1 MGIVA
6 GSGGVA
12 RVGTCEAS
20 STAALAAQVPPATE
34 GGVVA
39 GFEASNGVGEG
50 GVAAES
56 VVSAGAGGEGASAG
70 SVSAAAAGGTVGGVT
85 GGAAGGGL
93 LRLLGVW
100 KGVEKL

>member
-1 MGIVA
+1 M
-6 GSGGVA
+6 
-12 RVGTCEAS
+12 
-20 STAALAAQVPPATE
+20 
-34 GGVVA
+34 A

-70 SVSAAAAGGTVGGVT
+70 SVSAAAAAAVAGGTVGGVM

-100 KGVEKL
+100 NGVEKL